1 MKIGIITLGC
11 KVNTYESNALA
22 QGLEKRGFEVVEAS
36 EACDAFIINTCSVT
50 NTADAKSKKMI
61 RHAIKLNPSALICVC
76 GCFSQASPEEVSK
89 IDGVDIIVGN
99 GNKEKLVDLIV
110 ENIGKKRESKYIDVI
125 DILHHNLY
133 DTLAINEFD
142 HTRAFIKIED
152 GCNNFC
158 TYCIIPY
165 ARGPIRCKNHNDVI
179 KEIKEVVD
187 NGYKEVV
194 LTGIHTGKYNDNGIN
209 LSGLV
214 KMILTEVPKLERLR
228 LSSIEINEI
237 DDDFINMMRESKVLA
252 NHLHLPLQ
260 AGSDHVLKLMNRRY
274 DKKYFLEKI
283 NKIRDARP
291 DIAISTDII
300 VGFPEETDEDFK
312 ETLEFSKE
320 INFSKIHVFPYS
332 KRNGTKA
339 ALMNQVKDIIK
350 TNRTKEL
357 INLSNKLEKNYYVK
371 FLGQKLDVIFE
382 QKYND
387 YLIGHTSNFI
397 QVVVPYDSK
406 YLKENV
412 MVKLDSY
419 IDGKII
425 GRIIENEG

>member
-1 MKIGIITLGC
+1 MKVGFITLGC

-22 QGLEKRGFEVVEAS
+22 QGLKEKGFTVGEADS
-36 EACDAFIINTCSVT
+36 SCDCFIINTCSVT
-50 NTADAKSKKMI
+50 NTADSKSKKMI
-61 RHAIKLNPSALICVC
+61 RHAIKLNPNALVCVC
-76 GCFSQASPEEVSK
+76 GCLPQANKESVME

-99 GNKEKLVDLIV
+99 GNKEKLIDLIC
-110 ENIGKKRESKYIDVI
+110 ENIGKKIKDKYVEVV
-125 DILHHNLY
+125 DILHHKSY
-133 DTLAINEFD
+133 DSLAINEFD

-165 ARGPIRCKNHNDVI
+165 ARGPIRCKSHTDVI
-179 KEIKEVVD
+179 NEIQNVVS

-194 LTGIHTGKYNDNGIN
+194 LTGIHTGKYNDDGIN
-209 LSGLV
+209 LSTLIE
-214 KMILTEVPKLERLR
+214 MILNEVPNLLRLR

-237 DDDFINMMRESKVLA
+237 DDKFLSLMNNSKVIA
-252 NHLHLPLQ
+252 DHLHLPLQ

-274 DKKYFLEKI
+274 DKEFFKEKI
-283 NKIRDARP
+283 EKIRNVRP
-291 DIAISTDII
+291 DISITTDII

-312 ETLEFSKE
+312 ETLDFSKE

-339 ALMNQVKDIIK
+339 AGMVQVKDIIK

-357 INLSNKLEKNYYVK
+357 IELSNKLEKNYYVE
-371 FLGQKLDVIFE
+371 FLGKELEVLFE
-382 QKYND
+382 QKHNE
-387 YLIGHTSNFI
+387 YLIGHTSNYL
-397 QVVVPYDSK
+397 QVLVPYDEA
-406 YLKENV
+406 YLKENAL
-412 MVKLDSY
+412 VKLERY

-425 GRIIENEG
+425 GSIVK

>member
-237 DDDFINMMRESKVLA
+237 DDDFINLMRESKVLA

-260 AGSDHVLKLMNRRY
+260 AGSNHILKLMNRRY

>member
-274 DKKYFLEKI
+274 DKSYFLDKI

>member
-76 GCFSQASPEEVSK
+76 GCFSQASPEEISK

-237 DDDFINMMRESKVLA
+237 DDDFINLMRESKVLA

-260 AGSDHVLKLMNRRY
+260 AGSNHILKLMNRRY
-274 DKKYFLEKI
+274 DKSYFLDKI

>member
-260 AGSDHVLKLMNRRY
+260 AGSNHILKLMNRRY
-274 DKKYFLEKI
+274 DKSYFLDKI

>member
-22 QGLEKRGFEVVEAS
+22 QGLEKRGFEVVDAS

-61 RHAIKLNPSALICVC
+61 RHAIKLNPNALICVC
-76 GCFSQASPEEVSK
+76 GCFSQASPDEVAK

-179 KEIKEVVD
+179 KEIKEVVE

-237 DDDFINMMRESKVLA
+237 DDDFINMMRKSKVLA

-274 DKKYFLEKI
+274 DKAYFLDKI
-283 NKIRDARP
+283 NKIREARP

-300 VGFPEETDEDFK
+300 VGFPEESEDDFK

-339 ALMNQVKDIIK
+339 ALMTQVKDIIK

-357 INLSNKLEKNYYVK
+357 INLSSKLEKNYYVK
-371 FLGQKLDVIFE
+371 FLDQELEVIFE
-382 QKYND
+382 QKYNN

-397 QVVVPYDSK
+397 QVVVPYDEK
-406 YLKENV
+406 YLKKNV
-412 MVKLDSY
+412 MVKLLNY

-425 GRIIENEG
+425 GEIVDYE

>member
-61 RHAIKLNPSALICVC
+61 RHAIKLNPNALICVC

-165 ARGPIRCKNHNDVI
+165 ARGPIRCKNHLDVI

-237 DDDFINMMRESKVLA
+237 DDDFINMMRKSKVLA

-274 DKKYFLEKI
+274 DKSYFLDKI
-283 NKIRDARP
+283 NKIREARP

-300 VGFPEETDEDFK
+300 VGFPEESEEDFK

-339 ALMNQVKDIIK
+339 ALMTQVKDIIK

-357 INLSNKLEKNYYVK
+357 INLSSKLEKNYYVK
-371 FLGQKLDVIFE
+371 FLGQELEVIFE
-382 QKYND
+382 QKYNN

-397 QVVVPYDSK
+397 QVVVPYDEK
-406 YLKENV
+406 YLKKNV
-412 MVKLDSY
+412 MVKLLNY

-425 GRIIENEG
+425 GEIVDYE

>member
-260 AGSDHVLKLMNRRY
+260 AGSNHILKLMNRRY
-274 DKKYFLEKI
+274 DKSYFLDKI

-371 FLGQKLDVIFE
+371 FLGQELDVIFE

>member
-22 QGLEKRGFEVVEAS
+22 LGLRNEGFIVGEAT
-36 EACDAFIINTCSVT
+36 EDCDCFIINTCSVT

-61 RHAIKLNPSALICVC
+61 RHAIKLNPNALICVC
-76 GCFSQASPEEVSK
+76 GCLPQANKEDVIN
-89 IDGVDIIVGN
+89 IDGVDIILGN
-99 GNKEKLVDLIV
+99 GNKEKLITLIK
-110 ENIGKKRESKYIDVI
+110 ENIGKKLASKYVDVI
-125 DILHHNLY
+125 DILHYNLY

-165 ARGPIRCKNHNDVI
+165 ARGPIRCKKASDVI
-179 KEIKEVVD
+179 AEIKEVVK
-187 NGYKEVV
+187 NGYKEIV
-194 LTGIHTGKYNDNGIN
+194 LTGIHTGKYNDDGIN
-209 LSGLV
+209 LSTLIE
-214 KMILTEVPKLERLR
+214 MILNEVPDLLRLR

-237 DDDFINMMRESKVLA
+237 DDKFLDLMSKSNVIA

-260 AGSDHVLKLMNRRY
+260 AGSNHVLKLMNRRY
-274 DKKYFLEKI
+274 DKEFFLEKI
-283 NKIRDARP
+283 KKIREVRK

-300 VGFPEETDEDFK
+300 VGFPEETNEDFK
-312 ETLEFSKE
+312 ETLQISKE
-320 INFSKIHVFPYS
+320 IDFAKIHVFPYS

-339 ALMNQVKDIIK
+339 ASMVQVKDYIK

-357 INLSNKLEKNYYVK
+357 INLSSKLEKNYYVK
-371 FLGQKLDVIFE
+371 FLGKKLDVIFE

-387 YLIGHTSNFI
+387 YLIGHTSNFL
-397 QVVVPYDSK
+397 QVLVPYEEK
-406 YLKENV
+406 YLKKNAKVLLEN
-412 MVKLDSY
+412 Y
-419 IDGKII
+419 IDGKILGKI
-425 GRIIENEG
+425 DE